1 MPAGNISFV
10 RFNAVGE
17 QETQDWLQALDAV
30 NNRIDTLERKV
41 TSHTASMSQAA
52 MDLSAVSKRVD
63 NCTTDITAYKRYIEN
78 RFKNNEEVCQ
88 REFLDLRSMANT
100 TQQCLE
106 SLLPRRLNAIEE
118 QIGLLGQQTAELLSI
133 LANTDTGSRARS
145 YNISTPVDRGQP
157 RDAAEVEVPDTPR
170 TDQHP
175 RPSAGLF
182 GERYDS
188 RFGSRERTRA
198 TAIRSQLDNHSPMA
212 LLLAVMKV
220 QVNIHELQHLQTKPA
235 PKTSATMRLSPGHK
249 CASARL
255 TNMTLQLHDP
265 SLEPRR
271 CHHPSMGATTSHRA
285 RPLTHKDD
293 GTPMVLGDLLSETMP
308 TLRG

>member
-1 MPAGNISFV
+1 MP
-10 RFNAVGE
+10 
-17 QETQDWLQALDAV
+17 
-30 NNRIDTLERKV
+30 
-41 TSHTASMSQAA
+41 
-52 MDLSAVSKRVD
+52 
-63 NCTTDITAYKRYIEN
+63 
-78 RFKNNEEVCQ
+78 
-88 REFLDLRSMANT
+88 LRS
-100 TQQCLE
+100 
-106 SLLPRRLNAIEE
+106 RLV
-118 QIGLLGQQTAELLSI
+118 S
-133 LANTDTGSRARS
+133 LANRLPSCCQSWQTLIRAAVHGATTSVRQSIEDSLVMQQKSKFQTPRARI
-145 YNISTPVDRGQP
+145 NIRGPAQVCLAST
-157 RDAAEVEVPDTPR
+157 T
-170 TDQHP
+170 T
-175 RPSAGLF
+175 AGL
-182 GERYDS
+182 
-188 RFGSRERTRA
+188 GSRERTRA

-255 TNMTLQLHDP
+255 TNVTLQLHDP